1 MCDHLEPHGSE
12 ASRAAN
18 AVLTSF
24 MRSEPIE
31 ARHARL
37 LMQVMVASA
46 RRGPRVPVRPQDS
59 NVARKW
65 VVMLSSRRAMTA
77 H

>member
-1 MCDHLEPHGSE
+1 M
-12 ASRAAN
+12 
-18 AVLTSF
+18 LTSF
-24 MRSEPIE
+24 MHTEPVE

-37 LMQVMVASA
+37 LMQVMVATA
-46 RRGPRVPVRPQDS
+46 RRGPRVPVRPDES

>member
-1 MCDHLEPHGSE
+1 MLDS
-12 ASRAAN
+12 S
-18 AVLTSF
+18 
-24 MRSEPIE
+24 MQSEPME
-31 ARHARL
+31 ARQARL

-46 RRGPRVPVRPQDS
+46 RRGPRVPVRPDDS